1 MAHLLDP
8 KRLTS
13 GAAYC
18 AARAELKELLAA
30 DPDTPAGAR
39 VDELAALIEGYER
52 SLLVAA

>member
-8 KRLTS
+8 KQLTS
-13 GAAYC
+13 SAAYC
-18 AARAELKELLAA
+18 AARAELEELLAA